1 MANKSR
7 KQMSQRLLTTIGQLV
22 CKERIGKFFL
32 FGYTIQNTLLNGETM
47 NHFKRKTKDKN
58 KSSKD
63 NVFLDCFAE
72 FSFTLVFELLISIIW
87 NIILFI
93 PRVLIRALSNI
104 F

>member
-1 MANKSR
+1 
-7 KQMSQRLLTTIGQLV
+7 
-22 CKERIGKFFL
+22 
-32 FGYTIQNTLLNGETM
+32 M
-47 NHFKRKTKDKN
+47 NPFKRKAKDKN

-63 NVFLDCFAE
+63 NVFLEFFAE
-72 FSFTLVFELLISIIW
+72 FSFTLVFELLISIVW